1 MVVPA
6 RAWPRSRPTCLAS
19 TPGWPSAEPTFWR
32 TCWREHRPC
41 NGSHCLPTTQ
51 WFYYSHAPKDQP
63 TGSEHGHIYLF
74 ARRAL
79 WESLS
84 ATPEERA
91 SQKLCGNPRSD
102 AGARHLIAIG
112 FDAKGLP
119 ISLFAVNSW
128 VTGDLM
134 LSADSTAW
142 LLSKI
147 DTDTGHPEIDV
158 VMVSLVRL
166 CQEDIEALLAKRD
179 GTLAS
184 RLPKRV
190 LEDRALEILTEIP
203 LNLDARTAN
212 ALN

>member
-1 MVVPA
+1 MGAPACRRRSGFIIYMLRRTSPPAPNMV
-6 RAWPRSRPTCLAS
+6 
-19 TPGWPSAEPTFWR
+19 TFIF
-32 TCWREHRPC
+32 
-41 NGSHCLPTTQ
+41 LPV
-51 WFYYSHAPKDQP
+51 
-63 TGSEHGHIYLF
+63 
-74 ARRAL
+74 
-79 WESLS
+79 
-84 ATPEERA
+84 
-91 SQKLCGNPRSD
+91 
-102 AGARHLIAIG
+102 ARHLIAIG

-203 LNLDARTAN
+203 LNLDAKIAN
-212 ALN
+212 VLN

>member
-1 MVVPA
+1 MV
-6 RAWPRSRPTCLAS
+6 
-19 TPGWPSAEPTFWR
+19 TFIF
-32 TCWREHRPC
+32 
-41 NGSHCLPTTQ
+41 LPV
-51 WFYYSHAPKDQP
+51 
-63 TGSEHGHIYLF
+63 
-74 ARRAL
+74 
-79 WESLS
+79 
-84 ATPEERA
+84 
-91 SQKLCGNPRSD
+91 
-102 AGARHLIAIG
+102 ARHLIAIG

-147 DTDTGHPEIDV
+147 DIDTGHPEIDV